1 MAFDIDRYAREAT
14 AVTWEDLDYEVFRD
28 NPLPADTLRTLRYM
42 CEVEFHTVC
51 YLRDMLVSPSRKD
64 PQVGTFMTT
73 WNWEEIWHG
82 EALAHVLALHGIT
95 VAFDEVKAKRVKL
108 GWRDRLSPVK
118 QSLLSNIAG
127 TDFVA
132 VHMLWG
138 SVNERSTAAGY
149 KRLAALQDSPVL
161 TTLLRRIAAQEA
173 KHIAFYTTQ
182 ARARLQD
189 NPRAQKLARLALRTA
204 WQPVGSGVSPEAEVD
219 HVLRHLFSGPD
230 GRKEIEA
237 VDRHVAKLPGMEG
250 LTLVAEALDARGV
263 PA

>member
-1 MAFDIDRYAREAT
+1 MAFDIDRYAREST
-14 AVTWEDLDYEVFRD
+14 AVAWEDLDYEVFRD
-28 NPLPADTLRTLRYM
+28 NPLPTDTLRTLRYM

-95 VAFDEVKAKRVKL
+95 VAFDEVKAKRVRL

-118 QSLLSNIAG
+118 QSLLSNIVG

-138 SVNERSTAAGY
+138 SINERSTAAGY
-149 KRLAALQDSPVL
+149 KRLAALEDSPVL

>member
-14 AVTWEDLDYEVFRD
+14 AVTWEDLDYDVFRED
-28 NPLPADTLRTLRYM
+28 PLSPDTLRTLRYM
-42 CEVEFHTVC
+42 CEIEFHTVC

-64 PQVGTFMTT
+64 PEVGTFMTT

-82 EALAHVLALHGIT
+82 EALAHVLGLHGIT
-95 VAFDEVKAKRVKL
+95 VAFDEVKAKRMKL
-108 GWRDRLSPVK
+108 GWRDRVSPVK
-118 QSLLSNIAG
+118 QSLLSNIVG

-138 SVNERSTAAGY
+138 SINERSTAAGY
-149 KRLAALQDSPVL
+149 KRLASMERSPVL
-161 TTLLRRIAAQEA
+161 VTLLRRIAAQEA

-189 NPRAQKLARLALRTA
+189 NPKAQKLARLALRTA
-204 WQPVGSGVSPEAEVD
+204 WQPVGSGVSSEDEVT
-219 HVLRHLFSGPD
+219 HVMKHLFSGPE
-230 GRKEIEA
+230 GRKEVEA
-237 VDRHVAKLPGMEG
+237 IDRHVAKMPGMDG
-250 LTLVAEALDARGV
+250 LTLVADAMEARGV

>member
-14 AVTWEDLDYEVFRD
+14 AVTWEDLDYKVFRD

-118 QSLLSNIAG
+118 QSLLSNIVG

-138 SVNERSTAAGY
+138 SINERSTAAGY
-149 KRLAALQDSPVL
+149 KRLAALEDSPVL
-161 TTLLRRIAAQEA
+161 TALLRRIAAQEA

>member
-1 MAFDIDRYAREAT
+1 MAFDIDRYAREST
-14 AVTWEDLDYEVFRD
+14 AVIWEDLDYEVFRD
-28 NPLPADTLRTLRYM
+28 NPLPTDTLRTLRYM
-42 CEVEFHTVC
+42 CEIEFHTVC

-138 SVNERSTAAGY
+138 SINERSTAAGY
-149 KRLAALQDSPVL
+149 KRLAALEDSPVL

>member
-14 AVTWEDLDYEVFRD
+14 AVTWEDLDYDVFRED
-28 NPLPADTLRTLRYM
+28 PLSPDTLRTLRYM
-42 CEVEFHTVC
+42 CEIEFHTVC

-64 PQVGTFMTT
+64 PEVGTFMTT

-82 EALAHVLALHGIT
+82 EALAHVLGLHGIT
-95 VAFDEVKAKRVKL
+95 VAFDEVKAKRMKL
-108 GWRDRLSPVK
+108 GWRDRVSPVK
-118 QSLLSNIAG
+118 QSLLSNIVG

-138 SVNERSTAAGY
+138 SINERSTAAGY
-149 KRLAALQDSPVL
+149 KRLASMERSPVL
-161 TTLLRRIAAQEA
+161 VTLLRRIAAQEA

-204 WQPVGSGVSPEAEVD
+204 WQPVGSGVSSEDEVT
-219 HVLRHLFSGPD
+219 HVMRHLFSGPE
-230 GRKEIEA
+230 GRKEVEA
-237 VDRHVAKLPGMEG
+237 IDRHVAKMPGMDG
-250 LTLVAEALDARGV
+250 LTLVADAMEARGV

>member
-1 MAFDIDRYAREAT
+1 MAFDIDKYTREAS
-14 AVTWEDLDYEVFRD
+14 AVSWEDLDYEVFRD
-28 NPLPADTLRTLRYM
+28 NPLPSDTLRTLRYM
-42 CEVEFHTVC
+42 CEIEFHTVC

-64 PQVGTFMTT
+64 PEVGTFMTS

-82 EALAHVLALHGIT
+82 EALAHVLGLHGIT

-118 QSLLSNIAG
+118 QSLLSNIVGA
-127 TDFVA
+127 DFVA

-138 SVNERSTAAGY
+138 SINERSTAAGY
-149 KRLAALQDSPVL
+149 KRLATLTDSPVL
-161 TTLLRRIAAQEA
+161 IALLRRIAAQEA

-182 ARARLQD
+182 ARTRLQD

-219 HVLRHLFSGPD
+219 HVLAHLFSGPE

-237 VDRHVAKLPGMEG
+237 IDRHVAKLPGMEG

>member
-1 MAFDIDRYAREAT
+1 MAFDIDRYAREA
-14 AVTWEDLDYEVFRD
+14 APVSWEDLDYEVFRD
-28 NPLPADTLRTLRYM
+28 SPLPPDTLRTLRYM
-42 CEVEFHTVC
+42 CEIEFHTVC

-64 PQVGTFMTT
+64 PDVGTFMTS

-82 EALAHVLALHGIT
+82 EALAHVLELHGIT

-127 TDFVA
+127 ADFVA

-138 SVNERSTAAGY
+138 SINERSTAAGY

-161 TTLLRRIAAQEA
+161 TILLRRIAAQEA

-182 ARARLQD
+182 ARTRLQD

-219 HVLRHLFSGPD
+219 HVLTHLFSGPA
-230 GRKEIEA
+230 GRKEAEA
-237 VDRHVAKLPGMEG
+237 IDRHVAKLPGMEG
-250 LTLVAEALDARGV
+250 LTLVTQALDARGV

>member
-1 MAFDIDRYAREAT
+1 MAFDIDRYAREST

-28 NPLPADTLRTLRYM
+28 NPLPTDTLRTLRYM

-118 QSLLSNIAG
+118 QSLLSNIVG

-138 SVNERSTAAGY
+138 SINERSTAAGY
-149 KRLAALQDSPVL
+149 KRLAALEDNPVL

>member
-1 MAFDIDRYAREAT
+1 MAFDIDRYAREST

-28 NPLPADTLRTLRYM
+28 NPLPTDTLRTLRYM

-51 YLRDMLVSPSRKD
+51 YLRDMLVSPSRQD

-118 QSLLSNIAG
+118 QSLLSNIVG

-138 SVNERSTAAGY
+138 SINERSTAAGY
-149 KRLAALQDSPVL
+149 KRLAALEDNPVL

>member
-1 MAFDIDRYAREAT
+1 MAFDIDRYTQAAT
-14 AVTWEDLDYEVFRD
+14 PVTWEDLDYEVFRD
-28 NPLPADTLRTLRYM
+28 HPLPPDTLRTLRYM
-42 CEVEFHTVC
+42 CEIEFHTVC

-64 PQVGTFMTT
+64 PEVGTFMTT

-82 EALAHVLALHGIT
+82 EALAHVLGLHGIT
-95 VAFDEVKAKRVKL
+95 VTYDQLKAKRMKL

-118 QSLLSNIAG
+118 QSLLSNIVG
-127 TDFVA
+127 IDFVA

-138 SVNERSTAAGY
+138 SINERSTAAAY
-149 KRLAALQDSPVL
+149 KRLAALEDSPVL
-161 TTLLRRIAAQEA
+161 GELLRRIASQEA

-182 ARARLQD
+182 ARAGLQD

-219 HVLRHLFSGPD
+219 HVLRHLFSGPE
-230 GRKEIEA
+230 GRKEILA
-237 VDRHVAKLPGMEG
+237 IDRHVAKLPGVAG
-250 LTLVAEALDARGV
+250 LNLVAEALDSRGV

>member
-1 MAFDIDRYAREAT
+1 MAFDIDRYAREST

-28 NPLPADTLRTLRYM
+28 NPLPTDTLRTLRYM

-118 QSLLSNIAG
+118 QSLLSNIVG

-138 SVNERSTAAGY
+138 SINERSTAAGY
-149 KRLAALQDSPVL
+149 KRLAALEDNPVL

-182 ARARLQD
+182 ARARLED

>member
-1 MAFDIDRYAREAT
+1 MAFDIDKYAREAA

-28 NPLPADTLRTLRYM
+28 HPLPADTLRTLRYM
-42 CEVEFHTVC
+42 CEIEFHTVC

-64 PQVGTFMTT
+64 PEVGTFMTS

-82 EALAHVLALHGIT
+82 EALAHVLGLHGIT

-118 QSLLSNIAG
+118 QSLLSNIVG

-138 SVNERSTAAGY
+138 SINERSTAAGY
-149 KRLAALQDSPVL
+149 KRLATLENSPVL
-161 TTLLRRIAAQEA
+161 TALLRRIAAQEA

-219 HVLRHLFSGPD
+219 HVLRHLFSGPE

-237 VDRHVAKLPGMEG
+237 IDRHIAKLPGMEG